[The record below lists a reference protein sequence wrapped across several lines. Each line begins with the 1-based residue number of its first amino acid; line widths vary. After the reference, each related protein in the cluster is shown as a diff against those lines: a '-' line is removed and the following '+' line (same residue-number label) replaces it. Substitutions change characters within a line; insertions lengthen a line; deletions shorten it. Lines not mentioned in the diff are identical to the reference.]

1 VKVKMFTVFILLI
14 LLVLAFP
21 LIANADRCIIVP
33 QDDVVLSEPG
43 QKAFIAH
50 NGQEELLILS
60 TDVKA
65 SKNVSVLEFMPL
77 PSRPAVSLA
86 QEDCFT
92 NLKELVKRYNL
103 HYPPVYRIMAGE
115 TKSGVAA
122 AYAPVELIFHQKLGV
137 HDVTAVKINDM
148 TEFIRWVKDYFK
160 KSKIPYRELSQQ
172 EKDIITDYF
181 NQGFKYFVFDLIQV
195 ENEVRT
201 VPPLVY
207 RFKCGYFYYP
217 LIVTNHI
224 GGIGEI
230 ELVCYADE
238 NILEKLSSYL
248 KIARLPEN
256 VPEVVPQIW
265 PPPPLWVASTNVGV
279 KAVETKDVS
288 PLISEITGGYAY
300 MQAFKYEGPLEFKND
315 IWLKVLPEE
324 IKVLVNNSLIVFNVS
339 PILYRGRY
347 LVPARG
353 FSESLGAK
361 VYWNGVKKEVV
372 IKKGGLNLVFPLYRD
387 YAFVNGKKIY
397 LGVPVQQAGGRIMVP
412 LRFISEALG
421 LKVEWE
427 KQNNLVRVVGPV

>member
-1 VKVKMFTVFILLI
+1 MKVKIFTVLLLLI
-14 LLVLAFP
+14 MLVLVFP
-21 LIANADRCIIVP
+21 LIANADRCIIIP
-33 QDDVVLSEPG
+33 RDDIVLSEPG

-77 PSRPAVSLA
+77 PSRPEVSLA

-103 HYPPVYRIMAGE
+103 HYPPVYRIMAEG
-115 TKSGVAA
+115 TKSGGA
-122 AYAPVELIFHQKLGV
+122 AYAPVELIFRQKLGV

-148 TEFIRWVKDYFK
+148 TEFVRWTKNYFK
-160 KSKIPYRELSQQ
+160 KSKIPYRELSQK

-181 NQGFKYFVFDLIQV
+181 NRGFKYFVFDLIQV
-195 ENEVRT
+195 KEEVRT
-201 VPPLVY
+201 VPPLIY

-224 GGIGEI
+224 GGVGEI

-238 NILEKLSSYL
+238 NILKKLSSYL
-248 KIARLPEN
+248 KISRPPEN
-256 VPEVVPQIW
+256 VPEVAPQIW
-265 PPPPLWVASTNVGV
+265 PPPPLWLASTRAGV
-279 KAVETKDVS
+279 EAVETKDVS

-300 MQAFKYEGPLEFKND
+300 LQAFKYEGPLEFKND
-315 IWLKVLPEE
+315 LWLKVLPEE
-324 IKVLVNNSLIVFNVS
+324 IKVLINNSLVIFDVPPVLFKGVC
-339 PILYRGRY
+339 

-361 VYWNGVKKEVV
+361 VYWNGIKKETV
-372 IKKGGLNLVFPLYRD
+372 IKKGELNLVFPLYRD
-387 YAFVNGKKIY
+387 YVFINGKKVY
-397 LGVPVQQAGGRIMVP
+397 PDVPVQQTGGRVMVP

-421 LKVEWE
+421 LKVEWD
-427 KQNNLVRVVGPV
+427 KQNNLVRAVAPI

>member
-1 VKVKMFTVFILLI
+1 MKVKIFTVLLLLI
-14 LLVLAFP
+14 MLVLVFP
-21 LIANADRCIIVP
+21 LIANADRCIIIP
-33 QDDVVLSEPG
+33 RDDIVLSEPG

-77 PSRPAVSLA
+77 PSRPEVSLA

-103 HYPPVYRIMAGE
+103 HYPPVYRIMAEG
-115 TKSGVAA
+115 TKSGGA
-122 AYAPVELIFHQKLGV
+122 AYAPVELIFRQKLGV

-148 TEFIRWVKDYFK
+148 TEFVRWTKNYFK
-160 KSKIPYRELSQQ
+160 KSKIPYRELSQK

-181 NQGFKYFVFDLIQV
+181 NRGFKYFVFDLIQV
-195 ENEVRT
+195 KEEVRT
-201 VPPLVY
+201 VPPLIY

-224 GGIGEI
+224 GGVGEI

-238 NILEKLSSYL
+238 NILKKLSSYL
-248 KIARLPEN
+248 KISRPPEN
-256 VPEVVPQIW
+256 VPEVAPQIW
-265 PPPPLWVASTNVGV
+265 PPPPLWLASTRAGV

-300 MQAFKYEGPLEFKND
+300 LQAFKYEGPLEFKND
-315 IWLKVLPEE
+315 LWLKVLPEE
-324 IKVLVNNSLIVFNVS
+324 IKVLINNSLVIFDVPPVLFKGVC
-339 PILYRGRY
+339 

-361 VYWNGVKKEVV
+361 VYWNGIKKETV
-372 IKKGGLNLVFPLYRD
+372 IKKGELNLVFPLYRD
-387 YAFVNGKKIY
+387 YVFINGKKVY
-397 LGVPVQQAGGRIMVP
+397 PDVPVQQTGGRVMVP

-421 LKVEWE
+421 LKVEWD
-427 KQNNLVRVVGPV
+427 KQNNLVRAVAPI